1 MVRPLARRY
10 PALGNMR
17 IDLHC
22 HTEASHDCASPLDAV
37 LTRCRQSSIAV
48 QAVTDHNE
56 IKGALE
62 LKRTA
67 TAPGDPLIIVGEEV
81 TSREGE
87 IIGLFLEELIP
98 AGLSP
103 EEVVRR
109 IRDQGGLVLLPH
121 GFDPLKAHRLS
132 PAARERI
139 AGDIDIVEVFNAR
152 VSHPRRNKQAA
163 VWAAERDL
171 PASSGTD
178 AHVVSAL
185 GTAWVET
192 APCDIDGPAE
202 LLEALREGTVSGTW
216 THPVAAYAY
225 KLWDRG
231 RRAAYRSWKH
241 LRRSVGAVP
250 AQGQPRA

>member
-1 MVRPLARRY
+1 
-10 PALGNMR
+10 MR

-56 IKGALE
+56 IRGALE

-103 EEVVRR
+103 EEVVRA

-139 AGDIDIVEVFNAR
+139 AGEIDIVEVFNAR
-152 VSHPRRNKQAA
+152 VSHPRRNAQAA
-163 VWAAERDL
+163 SWAAERDL

-192 APCDIDGPAE
+192 APCQIDGPEA
-202 LLEALREGTVSGTW
+202 LLEALRAGTVTGTW

-231 RRAAYRSWKH
+231 RRTAYRTWKH
-241 LRRSVGAVP
+241 LRGGV
-250 AQGQPRA
+250 RAATGESRA

>member
-1 MVRPLARRY
+1 
-10 PALGNMR
+10 MR

-37 LTRCRQSSIAV
+37 LTRCRQQNIAV

-56 IKGALE
+56 IKGAVE

-67 TAPGDPLIIVGEEV
+67 SAPGDPFIIVGEEV

-87 IIGLFLEELIP
+87 IIGLFLEEKIP

-103 EEVVRR
+103 EEVVER
-109 IRDQGGLVLLPH
+109 IREQGGLVLLPH

-139 AGDIDIVEVFNAR
+139 EDDIDIVEVFNAR
-152 VSHPRRNKQAA
+152 VSHPRRNTQASH
-163 VWAAERDL
+163 WAAERDL

-178 AHVVSAL
+178 AHVIAAL

-192 APCDIDGPAE
+192 PERDIHGPAA
-202 LLEALREGTVSGTW
+202 LLEALRAGAVSGTW

-225 KLWDRG
+225 KLWDSG
-231 RRAAYRSWKH
+231 RRVAFRSWKR
-241 LRRSVGAVP
+241 LSGGLEAAVTGN
-250 AQGQPRA
+250 GQAD

>member
-1 MVRPLARRY
+1 
-10 PALGNMR
+10 MR

-37 LTRCRQSSIAV
+37 LTRCRQQSIAV
-48 QAVTDHNE
+48 QAVTDHNQ
-56 IKGALE
+56 IQGAVE
-62 LKRTA
+62 LRRKA

-87 IIGLFLEELIP
+87 IIGLFLEEKIP

-103 EEVVRR
+103 EEVVER
-109 IRDQGGLVLLPH
+109 IREQGGLILLPH

-139 AGDIDIVEVFNAR
+139 AGEIDIVEIFNAR
-152 VSHPRRNKQAA
+152 VSHPRRNTQAA
-163 VWAAERDL
+163 QWAAERDL

-192 APCDIDGPAE
+192 PPCDINGPRD
-202 LLEALREGTVSGTW
+202 LLDALRAGTVSGTW
-216 THPVAAYAY
+216 THPLAAYAY
-225 KLWDRG
+225 KLWDSG
-231 RRAAYRSWKH
+231 RRAAYRHWK
-241 LRRSVGAVP
+241 RVSRSAGA
-250 AQGQPRA
+250 A

>member
-1 MVRPLARRY
+1 
-10 PALGNMR
+10 MR

-22 HTEASHDCASPLDAV
+22 HTKASHDCASPFDAV
-37 LTRCRQSSIAV
+37 LTRCRQQSIAV

-56 IKGALE
+56 IHGALE

-87 IIGLFLEELIP
+87 IIGLFLEEKIP
-98 AGLSP
+98 TGLSP
-103 EEVVRR
+103 EEVVLR
-109 IRDQGGLVLLPH
+109 IREQGGLVLLPH

-139 AGDIDIVEVFNAR
+139 ADDIDIVEVFNAR
-152 VSHPRRNKQAA
+152 VSHPRRNTQASQ
-163 VWAAERDL
+163 WAAERDL
-171 PASSGTD
+171 PSSSGTD

-192 APCDIDGPAE
+192 PEQDIDGPRA
-202 LLEALREGTVSGTW
+202 LVEALRAGTVTGTW

-225 KLWDRG
+225 KLWDTG
-231 RRAAYRSWKH
+231 RRAAYRSWKR
-241 LRRSVGAVP
+241 LSGGVESAVTGDRRAG
-250 AQGQPRA
+250 